1 MNCKYK
7 INPQKSITQF
17 DLGQLLNIDSVPGSL
32 ENRLKTDLLL
42 LPNEAEDKRMIII
55 PLEQHDTQ
63 TQFLIRNVSHL
74 NSEKQPQEQE
84 QEQEQVMRLV
94 QQFQEQPQEPQE
106 QVIQL
111 IQEPQEQEPQEQEP
125 QEQKPQEQE
134 YELLAQQQQYLIR
147 QQQDQINTYK
157 REIEMYKSELNQIHK
172 EIKPILKKDKHRI
185 FKRKTV
191 KFNLSSPRL
200 GHSIHLKT
208 HKTHKIKTR
217 KHTPLP
223 RSSPRTSIK
232 YKI

>member
-84 QEQEQVMRLV
+84 QEQVIRLV
-94 QQFQEQPQEPQE
+94 QQLQEQPQEPQE

-111 IQEPQEQEPQEQEP
+111 IQEPQEQE
-125 QEQKPQEQE
+125 PQEQE

-157 REIEMYKSELNQIHK
+157 REIEMYKSELNLINK